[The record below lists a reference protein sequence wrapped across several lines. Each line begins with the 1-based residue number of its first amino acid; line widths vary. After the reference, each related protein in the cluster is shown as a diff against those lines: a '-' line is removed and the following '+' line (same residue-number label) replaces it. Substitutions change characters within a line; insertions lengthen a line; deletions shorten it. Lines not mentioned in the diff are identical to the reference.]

1 MLSADEARQLD
12 RLALGSSSPAS
23 AASSG
28 LRNARARGAGLEFHD
43 FRHYQPGDD
52 LRSIDWNVEA
62 RLRQLVVRVFRA
74 EGQLQLHLLVDISR
88 SMTTGSPDKLDCARK
103 LAAALCYVAVE
114 RRDAVGVATFDETI
128 RAYVKPA
135 AGRAQIFKIFET
147 LRASE
152 PVNRSAINRAL
163 IDYGG
168 AVRGPGLAVVI
179 SDFFHP
185 DGALDGLRYL
195 LYRGLTP
202 AIVQVVSDEEL
213 QPEIDGDAELVDI
226 EDASGASLA
235 VDVASVAA
243 YQDRLARMSAEL
255 EAFCLS
261 WSLPWLRVASSASFQ
276 SLVKACQ
283 QAGLL
288 AGRA

>member
-1 MLSADEARQLD
+1 M
-12 RLALGSSSPAS
+12 
-23 AASSG
+23 
-28 LRNARARGAGLEFHD
+28 
-43 FRHYQPGDD
+43 
-52 LRSIDWNVEA
+52 
-62 RLRQLVVRVFRA
+62 RQLVVRVFRA
-74 EGQLQLHLLVDISR
+74 EGQLQLHLLVDTSR
-88 SMTTGSPDKLDCARK
+88 SMTAGTPGKLECARK

-114 RRDAVGVATFDETI
+114 RRDAVGVATFDGTI
-128 RAYVKPA
+128 ISYVKPA
-135 AGRAQIFKIFET
+135 AGRAQIFKVFET
-147 LRASE
+147 LRGSK
-152 PVNRSAINRAL
+152 PGRRSAINRAL

-213 QPEIDGDAELVDI
+213 HPGILDDVELMDI
-226 EDASGASLA
+226 EDADGAALA
-235 VDVASVAA
+235 VDVASVAG

-255 EAFCLS
+255 EAFCLT

-283 QAGLL
+283 RAGLL
-288 AGRA
+288 ARHA

>member
-1 MLSADEARQLD
+1 MLSADEARQLG
-12 RLALGSSSPAS
+12 RLALGSSSPAA

-28 LRNARARGAGLEFHD
+28 LRNARARGVGLEFHD

-88 SMTTGSPDKLDCARK
+88 SMTTGTPAKLDCARR

-114 RRDAVGVATFDETI
+114 RRDAVGVATFDQAV
-128 RAYVKPA
+128 RSYVRPA
-135 AGRAQIFKIFET
+135 AGRAQIFKVFET
-147 LRASE
+147 LRGSE
-152 PVNRSAINRAL
+152 PGSRSSITRAL
-163 IDYGG
+163 LDYGG

-179 SDFFHP
+179 SDFFDP
-185 DGALDGLRYL
+185 DGAFEGLRYL

-202 AIVQVVSDEEL
+202 AIVQIVSDEEL
-213 QPEIDGDAELVDI
+213 HPGIVDEAELVDI
-226 EDASGASLA
+226 EDADGTPLVVDAAA
-235 VDVASVAA
+235 VSA

-255 EAFCLS
+255 EAFCLDR
-261 WSLPWLRVASSASFQ
+261 SLPWLRVASSATFPSM
-276 SLVKACQ
+276 VKACQ
-283 QAGLL
+283 HAGLL
-288 AGRA
+288 ARHA

>member
-88 SMTTGSPDKLDCARK
+88 SMTTGSPDKLECARK

-128 RAYVKPA
+128 RRYVKPA

-147 LRASE
+147 
-152 PVNRSAINRAL
+152 
-163 IDYGG
+163 
-168 AVRGPGLAVVI
+168 
-179 SDFFHP
+179 
-185 DGALDGLRYL
+185 
-195 LYRGLTP
+195 
-202 AIVQVVSDEEL
+202 
-213 QPEIDGDAELVDI
+213 
-226 EDASGASLA
+226 
-235 VDVASVAA
+235 
-243 YQDRLARMSAEL
+243 
-255 EAFCLS
+255 
-261 WSLPWLRVASSASFQ
+261 
-276 SLVKACQ
+276 
-283 QAGLL
+283 
-288 AGRA
+288 

>member
-12 RLALGSSSPAS
+12 RLALGSSSPA
-23 AASSG
+23 AASSSG
-28 LRNARARGAGLEFHD
+28 LRDARARGAGLEFHD

-74 EGQLQLHLLVDISR
+74 EGQLQLHLLVDVSR
-88 SMTTGSPDKLDCARK
+88 SMTTGTPDKLACATK

-114 RRDAVGVATFDETI
+114 RRDAVGVATFDDTI
-128 RAYVKPA
+128 RRHVKPA
-135 AGRAQIFKIFET
+135 EGRAQIFKVFET
-147 LRASE
+147 LRASGAGG
-152 PVNRSAINRAL
+152 RSAINRAL

-179 SDFFHP
+179 SDFFHS

-213 QPEIDGDAELVDI
+213 QPQIVDAAELVDI
-226 EDASGASLA
+226 EDANGAPLA
-235 VDVASVAA
+235 IDVASVAA

-261 WSLPWLRVASSASFQ
+261 RSVPWLRVASSASFQ

-283 QAGLL
+283 HAGLL
-288 AGRA
+288 ARRA